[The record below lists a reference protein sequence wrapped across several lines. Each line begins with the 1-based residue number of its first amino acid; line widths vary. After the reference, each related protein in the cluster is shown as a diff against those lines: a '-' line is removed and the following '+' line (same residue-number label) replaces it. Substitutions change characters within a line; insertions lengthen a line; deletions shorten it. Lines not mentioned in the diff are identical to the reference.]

1 MRLFLG
7 VFATCVLG
15 LPAIASAATCP
26 RSPTS
31 NGTGYRPALNVQSL
45 PPVGTGPDIL
55 HSALPTSPQLENT
68 GYWKAP
74 PILISGTT
82 AYRDGEFL
90 YQDFLYDDRALTY
103 PSDPKRLAGN
113 AADFVEVRLK
123 PLKSATAIRITLNSM
138 LDPNAAAVTIGLGG
152 SAQAQPMPH
161 NAGAKM
167 PAAIFVTAHGCS
179 GDVVRA
185 QGGSA
190 LARPTVTTD
199 LYRRQLQIV
208 VPYRDFDPRGR
219 TVRVG
224 AAVGLWDEAKREY
237 LRPNRSRPAFF
248 NVAFR
253 KPGPWVQN
261 TWMDASQN
269 AALAAG
275 DLSPLYAMVDFRKLA
290 AHVDDETGVPTSGPM
305 NRIMVSRYE
314 TVQGRGNSSGGDIF
328 GNYVC
333 DPPACTYQYS
343 GRLQPYS
350 VYIPAETQP
359 ANGYG
364 LVVNLHGANSNHN
377 HFEGGSTQPPLF
389 VWKMLAEQGN
399 PSIMMMPNARG
410 TTYCYY
416 GMAGADVFEA
426 WADLA
431 SHYRLDSRQT
441 LLTGSSM
448 GGFGVYK
455 FGTAYPDLFKAIF
468 PNVGPEICSLT
479 DPTATVGAHT
489 GQTGVGD
496 AFASL
501 RNVPVLATSGLDDP
515 LVDIGITTRSASRLA
530 LLGYRFDFWH
540 FQSTSPGG
548 GHAEY
553 RQFVPAEFGAL
564 NSAANAIDLNPRH
577 VTYVLDGYV
586 SDPRYGM
593 RADHAYWVSG
603 LQLADPSASPP
614 MGTIDVTS
622 GAIPAVQQHP
632 MPIENGAGAFYN
644 GARAYKRQTLRWQ
657 PGGPEPISNTFTMTT
672 TNLKT
677 AVLDVRR
684 MELPEFGTIEA
695 TIHADSQLTLRLRGS
710 YGAATVVTV
719 NGRAQRANTDG
730 TALTVVLPAGTSDLR
745 VAQPAPVA
753 RTASCTSR
761 SKGDGWCGAGPME
774 W

>member
-1 MRLFLG
+1 MRAAGLVMSLMRLF
-7 VFATCVLG
+7 VCVLAAG
-15 LPAIASAATCP
+15 VLALPAAASAATCP
-26 RSPTS
+26 VSHRS
-31 NGTGYRPALNVQSL
+31 NGTGYKPASNVQSL
-45 PPVGTGPDIL
+45 PPVATGPDIL

-103 PSDPKRLAGN
+103 PDDPKRLAGN
-113 AADFVEVRLK
+113 AADFVEVRIK

-152 SAQAQPMPH
+152 SAQAQQMPH
-161 NAGAKM
+161 GAGAEM
-167 PAAIFVTAHGCS
+167 PAEIFVTAHGCT
-179 GDVVRA
+179 GDVLRA
-185 QGGSA
+185 ADGRA

-199 LYRRQLQIV
+199 LRRRQLQIQ

-219 TVRVG
+219 TMRLG
-224 AAVGLWDEAKREY
+224 AAVGLWDESKGEY
-237 LRPNRSRPAFF
+237 LHPDPSKPAFF

-261 TWMDASQN
+261 TWMDSSQN
-269 AALAAG
+269 TALAAH

-290 AHVDDETGVPTSGPM
+290 RHVDDESDVPTNGPM

-314 TVQGRGNSSGGDIF
+314 EVQGRGNSNGGDIF
-328 GNYVC
+328 GNYAC
-333 DPPACTYQYS
+333 DPPACTYQYA

-350 VYIPAETQP
+350 VYVPALPQP
-359 ANGYG
+359 AGGYG

-377 HFEGGSTQPPLF
+377 HFESGSTEPPLF
-389 VWKMLAEQGN
+389 VWHMLAQQGN

-410 TTYCYY
+410 MTYCYY

-426 WADLA
+426 WADVA
-431 SHYRLDSRQT
+431 SHYRLDPAQT

-468 PNVGPEICSLT
+468 PNIGPEICSLT
-479 DPTATVGAHT
+479 EATGPVGV
-489 GQTGVGD
+489 QTGKTSIGD

-501 RNVPVLATSGLDDP
+501 RNVPVLATSGIDDP
-515 LVDIGITTRSASRLA
+515 LVDIGITERSASRLD
-530 LLGYRFDFWH
+530 LLGYRYDFWH
-540 FQSTSPGG
+540 FQSTTPPN

-564 NSAANAIDLNPRH
+564 NSHANATDLNPRH

-586 SDPRYGM
+586 SDRRYGM
-593 RADHAYWVSG
+593 TADHAYWVSG
-603 LQLADPSASPP
+603 LQLADPRVSPP

-622 GAIPAVQQHP
+622 GAIPALQQEVL
-632 MPIENGAGAFYN
+632 PIENAAGVFYN
-644 GARAYKRQTLRWQ
+644 GARAYKRQTRRWR
-657 PGGPEPISNTFTMTT
+657 PAGPEPISDTFAMTT
-672 TNLKT
+672 TNLRT
-677 AVLDVRR
+677 TELDIRR
-684 MELPEFGTIEA
+684 MRLPEFGVIDA
-695 TIHADSQLTLRLRGS
+695 TIDTDSPLILRLRGS
-710 YGAATVVTV
+710 FGAATSVTV
-719 NGRAQRANTDG
+719 NGQPQPTNADG
-730 TALTVVLPAGTSDLR
+730 TTLTLVLPTGTSHLR
-745 VAQPAPVA
+745 VAQPAPSQRHRRAPAV
-753 RTASCTSR
+753 
-761 SKGDGWCGAGPME
+761 K
-774 W
+774 